1 MATRVLSGAALL
13 IYSPPVRVWL
23 GSDNSGTT
31 WRADRTPQRVIQA
44 VVTPS
49 KKHGHAG
56 KLEKKKTYR
65 NAKRLSAVSERPG
78 PAR

>member
-13 IYSPPVRVWL
+13 IYSPPARVWL
-23 GSDNSGTT
+23 GSDNSGTA

-56 KLEKKKTYR
+56 KLQKKEEKK
-65 NAKRLSAVSERPG
+65 RLIEMPNGFQR
-78 PAR
+78 